1 MALID
6 KFTKDEL
13 EYIVKNSLTMKEVLK
28 TIGYSTVSGDN
39 HKTVKNRL
47 EKYNINTDHFTYPLD
62 KVKRNAENIFIEN
75 STASQK
81 TLRLH
86 YKKGNYSP
94 YVCSVCNLP
103 PFWQGKNLTLILDH
117 INGKNHDNRLEN
129 LRWVC
134 PNCDMQLDTTGFKGK
149 KYN

>member
-6 KFTKDEL
+6 RFTKEEL
-13 EYIVKNSLTMKEVLK
+13 KNIVENSLTMREVLSQ
-28 TIGYSTVSGDN
+28 IGYSTVGGDN

-47 EKYNINTDHFTYPLD
+47 QKYGIDMSHFTHPLNTT
-62 KVKRNAENIFIEN
+62 KRTPENIFIKD

-81 TLRLH
+81 TLREH
-86 YKKGNYSP
+86 YKRGNYSP
-94 YVCSVCNLP
+94 YVCSICALP
-103 PFWQGKNLTLILDH
+103 PFWQGKELTLTLDH
-117 INGKNHDNRLEN
+117 INGQNHDNRLEN

-134 PNCDMQLDTTGFKGK
+134 PNCDRQLETTGFRGK